1 VVRCRWTVAFH
12 NGREYDHPSTCRLC
26 IMQCLSSA
34 SVSSDCVCCAVA
46 LWGGR
51 TYVEDCVHSTAVPS
65 SSAEEV
71 YIMNDA
77 ERQLSNFSYLERVCA
92 AFHLS
97 GLNIF
102 FVSVANVSRRNVAS
116 PLLTQSKCVHQS
128 RERFANVPSVFLM
141 LHWP

>member
-1 VVRCRWTVAFH
+1 MVVVR
-12 NGREYDHPSTCRLC
+12 ST
-26 IMQCLSSA
+26 
-34 SVSSDCVCCAVA
+34 
-46 LWGGR
+46 G
-51 TYVEDCVHSTAVPS
+51 VPS

-97 GLNIF
+97 VLNIF
-102 FVSVANVSRRNVAS
+102 FVSVANASRRNVALLS
-116 PLLTQSKCVHQS
+116 LTQSKCLHQS

-141 LHWP
+141 LRWP